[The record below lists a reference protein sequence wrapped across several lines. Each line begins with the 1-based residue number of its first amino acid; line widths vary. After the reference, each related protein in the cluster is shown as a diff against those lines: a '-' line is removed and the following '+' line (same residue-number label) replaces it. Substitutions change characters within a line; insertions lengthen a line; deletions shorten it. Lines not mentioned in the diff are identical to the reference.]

1 MIEFAASETMMNRQ
15 QVTIPPI
22 FDAVECNKAE
32 QLQDPLDPFIVEFML
47 RLPTYKWN
55 CTNAVKKL

>member
-1 MIEFAASETMMNRQ
+1 MIEFAVSETMMNRQ

-32 QLQDPLDPFIVEFML
+32 QLQDPLDPLTVEFML
-47 RLPTYKWN
+47 RLPTYMWN
-55 CTNAVKKL
+55 CTNAVKKP